1 MLGATPADP
10 TGTTV
15 RRIGKGQGGN
25 CIVIRQGGYYR
36 PGMRTRAGDLART
49 VRAMRNK
56 FDARFPMLRGIALE
70 HAWSGHL
77 CLARNNVSVMRE
89 LEPRLFAA
97 GVRNGLGMARG
108 TLTGIGA
115 AELETGR
122 TSGLTAFFTAEAERG
137 GPVDPVR
144 EGPYDGTL
152 WLLMLPPFWVTA
164 LAAGLIGWRV
174 LGWGFGAVARWC
186 FWPAGPWG
194 RGPKPCKRWR
204 LWRRQA

>member
-1 MLGATPADP
+1 
-10 TGTTV
+10 
-15 RRIGKGQGGN
+15 
-25 CIVIRQGGYYR
+25 
-36 PGMRTRAGDLART
+36 MRTSAGDLART

-56 FDARFPMLRGIALE
+56 FDVRFPMLRGIAFE